1 MLLVAISAA
10 SVDSWAKSSAAF
22 AIRASCGCMEADTAG
37 ACPAEA
43 VAEDPKA
50 FVAALSPSACPVCRL
65 LLDGGINSASAAA
78 HHILSWELSPDGM

>member
-1 MLLVAISAA
+1 
-10 SVDSWAKSSAAF
+10 
-22 AIRASCGCMEADTAG
+22 MEADTAG

-65 LLDGGINSASAAA
+65 LLDGGIDSASGAA
-78 HHILSWELSPDGM
+78 HHMLSWELSPDGVQLKA